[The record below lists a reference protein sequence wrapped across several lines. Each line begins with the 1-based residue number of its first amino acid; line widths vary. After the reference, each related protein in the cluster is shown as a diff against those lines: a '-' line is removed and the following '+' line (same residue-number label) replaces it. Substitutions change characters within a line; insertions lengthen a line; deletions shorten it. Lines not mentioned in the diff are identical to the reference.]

1 MMEFLVLATVFSEK
15 LINVM
20 KCDEHS

>member
-20 KCDEHS
+20 KCDEM